1 MPRFAIRNPYFII
14 VVCLVL
20 VVIGVTSLARMPVD
34 LFPPINLPE
43 VVVAT
48 FYSGMPPQ
56 DVETDITDPLERFFT
71 LASGIDHMESRS
83 LLGVGIIRVYFQPG
97 TSADADV
104 TELSNLALADL
115 KRLPPGTLPPVVL
128 KFDASSLPV
137 ALVTVK
143 GEGLTETQLHD
154 YAQFQIRNQIAVVP
168 GAVIPPP
175 FGGKYRQIMI
185 YVDPYKLLS
194 RQLSLMDVVGAVNNS
209 NLILPAGDVKI
220 GPYDY
225 FVYSNS
231 LVENMSELGEVPLK
245 TRSTSWVTVNDVG
258 KAEDA
263 NQIQY
268 NLVRID
274 GQRSCY
280 IPIMKQGGDT
290 NTIQVV
296 NGVRSLI
303 HHLYDIPKQLATSI
317 VFDQSVYVKEAI
329 HTVLHEGML
338 GLILTSLMILIFLGS
353 FRATSAVLLSIPLS
367 ALATFVALYLMGSTI
382 NTMILG
388 GLALA
393 FSRVIDNS
401 VISLE
406 NIYRHLEMGSAPMVA
421 AEVGG
426 AEVNLAV
433 LAATLVDVVD
443 FFPVVFLYGVAKF
456 LFSALALAFCLSL
469 LASFVVAMTVIPLF
483 CSHFLK
489 SVPLAGHHKSGENQ
503 EYEVEPTSPGSPSW
517 WDRFNAAF
525 NRTFNK
531 VLDFYEYWVRR
542 ALRRPGLTVAV
553 LAGVFL
559 LSLAIYPLLGL
570 AFFPRTDAGQFTIN
584 LKVPTGTRIEVT
596 EQYVARVE
604 DLIRHVVEPGDL
616 KRIVSNL
623 GVVPDFSSL
632 YTTNAGPYTATVQV
646 ALNEP
651 HHRTSFEYMDRVRD
665 QMARQFPDIRTFF
678 SSGSMVD
685 SILNMGMPAPIDI
698 QVSSPDL
705 HQIYGVAQDLA
716 HRIREVRGVGEI
728 YIPQDMDY
736 PALRLDVD
744 RVHAAELGLTQ
755 KDVVDNVITAL
766 NSNYMIAPNY
776 WVDRKSGNDY
786 YLTVQYFEKG
796 QPAIHDMVDLGQ
808 IPLRDQ
814 SGGAPNMNCGLL
826 RSREFGAAT
835 PAWNCGQTLPA
846 VAGQPGD
853 NVRSITARD
862 NGDSDIN
869 CGLLRS
875 PKLGVAKPS
884 WTCGRTM
891 PAAGGQPGGEVRPIT
906 VLDNVVNVRHVQT
919 PTEIDHYQ
927 IQRVID
933 IYVTPASEDLG
944 RVTSAIQKIVG
955 QAHIASNV
963 RVNLRGM
970 VQGMEASFRSFA
982 LGFLLSFALL
992 FLILTAQFKSFI
1004 DPLLIMLAI
1013 PMGFVGV
1020 LIILPLTHSTLNVM
1034 SLMGVLMLVG
1044 IADSNSI
1051 LIVDFAHKLEQR
1063 GLSAA
1068 DAVITAC
1075 RVRLRPIL
1083 MTSLAT
1089 IIGMIPMALK
1099 LGTGAEQY
1107 TPMARAIIGGLTSS
1121 VLLTI
1126 FIVPAA
1132 YLLVYGRRGNQ
1143 ATEAQ
1148 PSRPAE

>member
-1 MPRFAIRNPYFII
+1 MPGFSIRNPYLII
-14 VVCLVL
+14 VFCLVL
-20 VVIGVTSLARMPVD
+20 LVIGVTSLARMPVD

-43 VVVAT
+43 VAVAT
-48 FYSGMPPQ
+48 FYSGMPPE

-71 LASGIDHMESRS
+71 LAAGVDHMESRS
-83 LLGVGIIRVYFQPG
+83 MLGVSIIRVFFQPG

-143 GEGLTETQLHD
+143 GEGLNETQLHD

-168 GAVIPPP
+168 GAEIPGV
-175 FGGKYRQIMI
+175 FGGTYRQIMV

-194 RQLSLMDVVGAVNNS
+194 RQLSLMDVVDAVNNS
-209 NLILPAGDVKI
+209 NLILPAGDVKM

-225 FVYSNS
+225 YVYSNS
-231 LVENMSELGEVPLK
+231 LVDNMNELAQIPLK
-245 TRSTSWVTVNDVG
+245 VRGNSWVTVNDVG

-263 NQIQY
+263 HGIQT
-268 NLVRID
+268 NIVRID
-274 GQRSCY
+274 GQRSAY

-290 NTIQVV
+290 NTIAVV
-296 NGVRSLI
+296 DGVRQLI
-303 HHLYDIPKQLATSI
+303 KHLYDIPQHMVTSV

-329 HTVLHEGML
+329 RTVLHEGFL
-338 GLILTSLMILIFLGS
+338 GLLLTSLMILIFLGS

-367 ALATFVALYLMGSTI
+367 ALAAFVVLALMGSTV

-388 GLALA
+388 GMALA

-406 NIYRHLEMGSAPMVA
+406 NIYRHLELGAAPRIA

-443 FFPVVFLYGVAKF
+443 FLPVVFLYGVAKF
-456 LFSALALAFCLSL
+456 LFTSLALAFCLSL

-483 CSHFLK
+483 CAHFLK
-489 SVPLAGHHKSGENQ
+489 AVPHTPP
-503 EYEVEPTSPGSPSW
+503 EPMELEEGVGSETSW
-517 WDRFNAAF
+517 MNRFNAGF
-525 NRTFNK
+525 NRVFNK
-531 VLDFYEYWVRR
+531 ILDYYEYWVRR
-542 ALRRPGLTVAV
+542 ALKRPGLTVAA
-553 LAGVFL
+553 LSGVFL

-596 EQYVARVE
+596 EQYVSKVE
-604 DLIRHVVEPGDL
+604 DLIRHTLEAKDL
-616 KRIVSNL
+616 KRIVSNI

-646 ALNEP
+646 QLNP
-651 HHRTSFEYMDRVRD
+651 DHHLSSFEDMDRVQNRLAS
-665 QMARQFPDIRTFF
+665 QLPDIRTFF

-685 SILNMGMPAPIDI
+685 AILNMGMPAPIDV

-705 HQIYGVAQDLA
+705 AQIYGIAQNLA
-716 HRIREVRGVGEI
+716 GEIRRVRGVGQV
-728 YIPQDMDY
+728 YVPQDMNY
-736 PALRLDVD
+736 PTLRLDVD
-744 RVHAAELGLTQ
+744 RVHAGELGLTQ
-755 KDVVDNVITAL
+755 KDVVTNLITAL

-776 WVDRKSGNDY
+776 WVDRASGNDY
-786 YLTVQYFEKG
+786 YLTVQLFENG
-796 QPAIHDMVDLGQ
+796 QAAIHNMADLGQ
-808 IPLRDQ
+808 IPLRD
-814 SGGAPNMNCGLL
+814 
-826 RSREFGAAT
+826 
-835 PAWNCGQTLPA
+835 PA
-846 VAGQPGD
+846 
-853 NVRSITARD
+853 
-862 NGDSDIN
+862 
-869 CGLLRS
+869 
-875 PKLGVAKPS
+875 
-884 WTCGRTM
+884 
-891 PAAGGQPGGEVRPIT
+891 PAAGVSCGPNTSGGSSTPPSAWACGGEGRPIT
-906 VLDNVVNVRHVQT
+906 VLNNVVSVKQVQT
-919 PTEIDHYQ
+919 PTEVDHYQ
-927 IQRVID
+927 IQRTID
-933 IYVTPASEDLG
+933 VYVTPTGEDLG
-944 RVTSAIQKIVG
+944 RVTDSIHDILRKTNVP
-955 QAHIASNV
+955 SNV
-963 RVNLRGM
+963 RVSLRGM
-970 VQGMEASFRSFA
+970 VQGMEASFKSFA
-982 LGFLLSFALL
+982 LGFLISFILL

-1004 DPLLIMLAI
+1004 DPFLIMLAI

-1020 LIILPLTHSTLNVM
+1020 LLILPLTHSTLNVM

-1051 LIVDFAHKLEQR
+1051 LIVDFAHNLERR
-1063 GLSAA
+1063 GLPAA

-1089 IIGMIPMALK
+1089 IIGMIPLALK

-1132 YLLVYGRRGNQ
+1132 YLLVYGRRKEPN
-1143 ATEAQ
+1143 AAAQ
-1148 PSRPAE
+1148 LVPPTA

>member
-1 MPRFAIRNPYFII
+1 MPGFSIRNPYFII
-14 VVCLVL
+14 VICLTL
-20 VVIGVTSLARMPVD
+20 LVIGVTSLARMPVD

-48 FYSGMPPQ
+48 FYTGMPPE
-56 DVETDITDPLERFFT
+56 DIETDITDPLERFFT
-71 LASGIDHMESRS
+71 LASGVDHMESRS
-83 LLGVGIIRVYFQPG
+83 MLGVSIIRVYFQPG

-104 TELSNLALADL
+104 SQLSNLALADL

-143 GEGLTETQLHD
+143 GEGLNETQLHD

-168 GAVIPPP
+168 GAEIPGV
-175 FGGKYRQIMI
+175 FGGIYRQIMV
-185 YVDPYKLLS
+185 YVDPYKLAS
-194 RQLSLMDVVGAVNNS
+194 RQLSVMDVVGAVNDS
-209 NLILPAGDVKI
+209 NLILPAGDVKM
-220 GPYDY
+220 GPFDY
-225 FVYSNS
+225 YVYSNS
-231 LVENMSELGEVPLK
+231 LVDNMEQLGKVPLK
-245 TRSTSWVTVNDVG
+245 VKGNSWVTVNDVG

-263 NQIQY
+263 HQIQY
-268 NLVRID
+268 NIVRVD
-274 GQRSCY
+274 GQRSAY

-290 NTIQVV
+290 NTIAVV
-296 NGVRSLI
+296 DGVRQLI
-303 HHLYDIPKQLATSI
+303 KHLYDIPQQMKTSI

-329 HTVLHEGML
+329 DTVLHEGFL

-367 ALATFVALYLMGSTI
+367 ALAAFVVLALMGGTV

-388 GLALA
+388 GMALA

-406 NIYRHLEMGSAPMVA
+406 NIYRHLEMGAAPMIA

-483 CSHFLK
+483 CSRFLK
-489 SVPLAGHHKSGENQ
+489 AVPQGAKHGNEN
-503 EYEVEPTSPGSPSW
+503 EYEIEPTSAAGHSW
-517 WDRFNAAF
+517 MERFNARF
-525 NRTFNK
+525 NRMFNK
-531 VLDFYEYWVRR
+531 VLDYYEHWVRR
-542 ALRRPGLTVAV
+542 AVVRPGLTVAI
-553 LAGVFL
+553 LSGVFL
-559 LSLAIYPLLGL
+559 ASLAIYPLLGR
-570 AFFPRTDAGQFTIN
+570 AFFPKTDAGQFTIN
-584 LKVPTGTRIEVT
+584 LKVPTGTRIEIAN
-596 EQYVARVE
+596 QYVAKVE
-604 DLIRHVVEPGDL
+604 DLIRHEIEPKDF
-616 KRIVSNL
+616 KRIVSNI

-632 YTTNAGPYTATVQV
+632 YTTNSGPYTATVQV

-651 HHRTSFEYMDRVRD
+651 HRLSSFEYMDRV
-665 QMARQFPDIRTFF
+665 QKAMASQFPDIRTFF
-678 SSGSMVD
+678 SSGSMVNA
-685 SILNMGMPAPIDI
+685 ILNSGAPAPIDV

-705 HQIYGVAQDLA
+705 DQIYGIAQTLA
-716 HRIREVRGVGEI
+716 NRIREVHGVGQI
-728 YIPQDMDY
+728 YIPQDMNY

-744 RVHAAELGLTQ
+744 RVHAGELGLTQ

-786 YLTVQYFEKG
+786 YLTVQYFEHG
-796 QPAIHDMVDLGQ
+796 DASIHNMADLGQ
-808 IPLRDQ
+808 IPLRDPGDGAGMTCGP
-814 SGGAPNMNCGLL
+814 SGP
-826 RSREFGAAT
+826 
-835 PAWNCGQTLPA
+835 P
-846 VAGQPGD
+846 QPGTGH
-853 NVRSITARD
+853 SSWA
-862 NGDSDIN
+862 
-869 CGLLRS
+869 C
-875 PKLGVAKPS
+875 LGR
-884 WTCGRTM
+884 GRPT
-891 PAAGGQPGGEVRPIT
+891 T
-906 VLDNVVNVRHVQT
+906 VLKNVVNVKQVLT
-919 PTEIDHYQ
+919 PTEVDHYQ
-927 IQRVID
+927 IQRAVD
-933 IYVTPASEDLG
+933 IFVTPKGEDLG
-944 RVTSAIQKIVG
+944 RVTSSIRDILAKEKIP
-955 QAHIASNV
+955 SNV

-970 VQGMEASFRSFA
+970 VQGMDASFKSFA
-982 LGFLLSFALL
+982 FGFLISFLLL

-1004 DPLLIMLAI
+1004 DPFLIMLAI

-1020 LIILPLTHSTLNVM
+1020 LIILPLTGSTLNVM

-1051 LIVDFAHKLEQR
+1051 LIVDFAHNLEKQ
-1063 GLSAA
+1063 GMSPA

-1099 LGTGAEQY
+1099 MGTGAEQY
-1107 TPMARAIIGGLTSS
+1107 APMAKAIIGGLTSS
-1121 VLLTI
+1121 VVLTI

-1132 YLLVYGRRGNQ
+1132 YLLVYGKRG
-1143 ATEAQ
+1143 AKDAGTPVPEI
-1148 PSRPAE
+1148 AE

>member
-1 MPRFAIRNPYFII
+1 
-14 VVCLVL
+14 
-20 VVIGVTSLARMPVD
+20 
-34 LFPPINLPE
+34 
-43 VVVAT
+43 
-48 FYSGMPPQ
+48 
-56 DVETDITDPLERFFT
+56 
-71 LASGIDHMESRS
+71 
-83 LLGVGIIRVYFQPG
+83 
-97 TSADADV
+97 
-104 TELSNLALADL
+104 
-115 KRLPPGTLPPVVL
+115 L

-143 GEGLTETQLHD
+143 GEGLNETQLHD

-168 GAVIPPP
+168 GAEIPGV
-175 FGGKYRQIMI
+175 FGGIYRQIMV

-194 RQLSLMDVVGAVNNS
+194 RQLSLMDVVGAVNDS
-209 NLILPAGDVKI
+209 NLILPAGDVKM

-231 LVENMSELGEVPLK
+231 LVDNMEQLNQVPVK
-245 TRSTSWVTVNDVG
+245 VRGHSWVTVNDIG

-263 NQIQY
+263 HQIQY
-268 NLVRID
+268 NEVRID
-274 GQRSCY
+274 GQRSAY

-290 NTIQVV
+290 NTIAVV
-296 NGVRSLI
+296 DGVRQLI
-303 HHLYDIPKQLATSI
+303 KHLYDIPKQMVTSI

-329 HTVLHEGML
+329 DTVLHEGFL

-367 ALATFVALYLMGSTI
+367 ALAAFVVLALMGSTV

-388 GLALA
+388 GMALA

-406 NIYRHLEMGSAPMVA
+406 NIYRHLEMGAVPLVA
-421 AEVGG
+421 AEAGG

-483 CSHFLK
+483 CSRFLK
-489 SVPLAGHHKSGENQ
+489 AVPHAAAEHKREG
-503 EYEVEPTSPGSPSW
+503 YELETTMPQQSW
-517 WDRFNAAF
+517 MDKFNVRFNRMF
-525 NRTFNK
+525 NRL
-531 VLDFYEYWVRR
+531 LDYYEYWVRR
-542 ALRRPGLTVAV
+542 ALKRPGLTVAA
-553 LAGVFL
+553 LTGVFL
-559 LSLAIYPLLGL
+559 VSLAIYPLLGL
-570 AFFPRTDAGQFTIN
+570 AFFPKTDAGQFTIN
-584 LKVPTGTRIEVT
+584 VKVPTGTRIEVT
-596 EQYVARVE
+596 DQYIAKVE
-604 DLIRHVVEPGDL
+604 DLIRHTVEPKDL
-616 KRIVSNL
+616 KRIVSNI

-646 ALNEP
+646 QLTAD
-651 HHRTSFEYMDRVRD
+651 HRLSSFEYMNRVQDR
-665 QMARQFPDIRTFF
+665 MAKQYPDIRTFF

-685 SILNMGMPAPIDI
+685 AILNMGKAAPIDV

-705 HQIYGVAQDLA
+705 HQIYGIAQNLA
-716 HRIREVRGVGEI
+716 TQIRSVPGVGQI
-728 YIPQDMDY
+728 YIPQDLDY

-744 RVHAAELGLTQ
+744 RVHAGEMGLTQ

-786 YLTVQYFEKG
+786 YLTVQFFENG
-796 QPAIHDMVDLGQ
+796 HAAIHNMTDFGQ
-808 IPLRDQ
+808 IPLRDP
-814 SGGAPNMNCGLL
+814 GEGAAMNCGPTTPL
-826 RSREFGAAT
+826 RTGGPQ
-835 PAWNCGQTLPA
+835 PAWAC
-846 VAGQPGD
+846 
-853 NVRSITARD
+853 
-862 NGDSDIN
+862 NG
-869 CGLLRS
+869 
-875 PKLGVAKPS
+875 
-884 WTCGRTM
+884 
-891 PAAGGQPGGEVRPIT
+891 GGRPIT
-906 VLDNVVNVRHVQT
+906 VLNNVVTVKQVPT
-919 PTEIDHYQ
+919 PTEVDHYQ
-927 IQRVID
+927 IQRAID
-933 IYVTPASEDLG
+933 VYVTPSGEDLG
-944 RVTSAIQKIVG
+944 GVSDSIRDILAKAKIP
-955 QAHIASNV
+955 SNV

-970 VQGMEASFRSFA
+970 VEGMEASFKSFA
-982 LGFLLSFALL
+982 LGFTISFILL
-992 FLILTAQFKSFI
+992 FLILTAQFKSFV
-1004 DPLLIMLAI
+1004 DPFLIMLAI

-1051 LIVDFAHKLEQR
+1051 LIVDFAHNLEQQ
-1063 GLSAA
+1063 GLSTMDAA
-1068 DAVITAC
+1068 ITAC

-1089 IIGMIPMALK
+1089 IIGMIPMALR

-1132 YLLVYGRRGNQ
+1132 YVLVYGKRKEQ
-1143 ATEAQ
+1143 TSATEPAQ
-1148 PSRPAE
+1148 

>member
-1 MPRFAIRNPYFII
+1 MPGFSIRNPYFII
-14 VVCLVL
+14 VICLML

-48 FYSGMPPQ
+48 FYSGMPPE
-56 DVETDITDPLERFFT
+56 DIETDITDPLERFFT
-71 LASGIDHMESRS
+71 LAAGVDHMESRS
-83 LLGVGIIRVYFQPG
+83 LLGVSIIRVYFQPS

-104 TELSNLALADL
+104 SQLSNLALADL

-143 GEGLTETQLHD
+143 GEGLNETQLHD

-168 GAVIPPP
+168 GAEIPGV
-175 FGGKYRQIMI
+175 FGGIYRQIMV
-185 YVDPYKLLS
+185 YVDPYKLYS

-209 NLILPAGDVKI
+209 NLILPAGDVKM

-231 LVENMSELGEVPLK
+231 LVDNMKQLGELPLK
-245 TRSTSWVTVNDVG
+245 VKGNSWVTINDVG

-263 NQIQY
+263 HGIQS
-268 NLVRID
+268 NIVRID
-274 GQRSCY
+274 GQRSAY

-290 NTIQVV
+290 NTIAVV
-296 NGVRSLI
+296 DGVRHLI
-303 HHLYDIPKQLATSI
+303 QHLYDIPKQLHTSI

-329 HTVLHEGML
+329 RTVLHEGFL

-367 ALATFVALYLMGSTI
+367 ALAAFVVLAMIGGTV

-388 GLALA
+388 GMALA

-406 NIYRHLEMGSAPMVA
+406 NIYRHLEMGAVPMVA

-426 AEVNLAV
+426 SEVSLAV
-433 LAATLVDVVD
+433 LAATLVNVVV

-456 LFSALALAFCLSL
+456 LFSALAVAFCLSL
-469 LASFVVAMTVIPLF
+469 VASFVVAMTVIPLF
-483 CSHFLK
+483 CSRFLK
-489 SVPLAGHHKSGENQ
+489 AVAHLPKPAKED
-503 EYEVEPTSPGSPSW
+503 EYEVEPTTAADHSRL
-517 WDRFNAAF
+517 DQFNARFN
-525 NRTFNK
+525 RMFNK
-531 VLDFYEYWVRR
+531 VLDFYEHWVRR
-542 ALRRPGLTVAV
+542 ALQRPGLTV
-553 LAGVFL
+553 LLLSGLFL

-570 AFFPRTDAGQFTIN
+570 AFFPKTDAGQFTIN
-584 LKVPTGTRIEVT
+584 VKVPTGTRIEVT
-596 EQYVARVE
+596 NQYIAKVE
-604 DLIRHVVEPGDL
+604 DLIRRTVEPRDL
-616 KRIVSNL
+616 KRIVSNI

-632 YTTNAGPYTATVQV
+632 YTTNSGPYTATVQV

-651 HHRTSFEYMDRVRD
+651 HRLSSFEYMERM
-665 QMARQFPDIRTFF
+665 QKAMASQFPEIRTFF

-685 SILNMGMPAPIDI
+685 AILNMGMPAPIDV

-705 HQIYGVAQDLA
+705 NQIYGIAQNLA
-716 HRIREVRGVGEI
+716 ARFREVHGVGQI

-744 RVHAAELGLTQ
+744 RIHAGELGLTQ

-786 YLTVQYFEKG
+786 YLTVQFFEHG
-796 QPAIHDMVDLGQ
+796 GASIHNLLDLGQ
-808 IPLRDQ
+808 IPLRDPS
-814 SGGAPNMNCGLL
+814 SGAEMNCG
-826 RSREFGAAT
+826 
-835 PAWNCGQTLPA
+835 PAGPP
-846 VAGQPGD
+846 QPGIS
-853 NVRSITARD
+853 RS
-862 NGDSDIN
+862 
-869 CGLLRS
+869 
-875 PKLGVAKPS
+875 S
-884 WTCGRTM
+884 WAC
-891 PAAGGQPGGEVRPIT
+891 GGQGRPIT
-906 VLDNVVNVRHVQT
+906 VLNNVVDVKQILT
-919 PTEIDHYQ
+919 PTEVDHYQ
-927 IQRVID
+927 IQRAID
-933 IYVTPASEDLG
+933 IYVTPSGEDLG
-944 RVTSAIQKIVG
+944 RVTSAVRGILAKTAIPG
-955 QAHIASNV
+955 DV
-963 RVNLRGM
+963 RVHLRGM
-970 VQGMEASFRSFA
+970 VQGMEASFKSFA
-982 LGFLLSFALL
+982 LGFLISLVLL
-992 FLILTAQFKSFI
+992 FLILTAQFKSFV

-1013 PMGFVGV
+1013 PMGVIGV

-1044 IADSNSI
+1044 VAGSNSI
-1051 LIVDFAHKLEQR
+1051 LIVDFAHNLERQ
-1063 GLSAA
+1063 GMSPA
-1068 DAVITAC
+1068 DAVINAC

-1099 LGTGAEQY
+1099 MGTGAEQY

-1132 YLLVYGRRGNQ
+1132 YLLVYGKRGAKDTASQ
-1143 ATEAQ
+1143 APEAAQ
-1148 PSRPAE
+1148 

>member
-1 MPRFAIRNPYFII
+1 MPGFSIRNPYFII
-14 VVCLVL
+14 VICLTL
-20 VVIGVTSLARMPVD
+20 LVIGVTSLARMPVD

-48 FYSGMPPQ
+48 FYTGMPPE
-56 DVETDITDPLERFFT
+56 DIETDITDPLERFFT
-71 LASGIDHMESRS
+71 LASGVDHMESRS
-83 LLGVGIIRVYFQPG
+83 MLGVSIIRVYFQPG

-104 TELSNLALADL
+104 SQLSNLALADL

-143 GEGLTETQLHD
+143 GEGLNETQLHD

-168 GAVIPPP
+168 GAEIPGV
-175 FGGKYRQIMI
+175 FGGIYRQIMV
-185 YVDPYKLLS
+185 YVDPYKLAS
-194 RQLSLMDVVGAVNNS
+194 RQLSVMDVVGAVNDS
-209 NLILPAGDVKI
+209 NLILPAGDVKM

-231 LVENMSELGEVPLK
+231 LVDNMKQLGDVPLK
-245 TRSTSWVTVNDVG
+245 VKGNSWVTVNDVG

-263 NQIQY
+263 HQIQY
-268 NLVRID
+268 NIVRVD
-274 GQRSCY
+274 GQRSAY

-290 NTIQVV
+290 NTIAVV
-296 NGVRSLI
+296 DGVRQLI
-303 HHLYDIPKQLATSI
+303 KHLYDIPQQMKTSI

-329 HTVLHEGML
+329 DTVLHEGFL

-367 ALATFVALYLMGSTI
+367 ALAAFVVLAMMGGTV

-388 GLALA
+388 GMALA

-406 NIYRHLEMGSAPMVA
+406 NIYRHLEMGAAPMIA

-426 AEVNLAV
+426 QEVSLAV

-483 CSHFLK
+483 CSRFLK
-489 SVPLAGHHKSGENQ
+489 AVPHVEKQKDKEN
-503 EYEVEPTSPGSPSW
+503 EYDLEPTATTGHSW
-517 WDRFNAAF
+517 MERFNARF
-525 NRTFNK
+525 NRMFNK
-531 VLDFYEYWVRR
+531 VLDYYEHWVRR
-542 ALRRPGLTVAV
+542 AVVRPGVTVAI
-553 LAGVFL
+553 LSGVFL
-559 LSLAIYPLLGL
+559 ASLAIYPLLGL
-570 AFFPRTDAGQFTIN
+570 AFFPKTDAGQFTIN
-584 LKVPTGTRIEVT
+584 LKVPTGTRIEIAN
-596 EQYVARVE
+596 EYVAKVE
-604 DLIRHVVEPGDL
+604 DLIRHEIEPKDF
-616 KRIVSNL
+616 KRIVSNI

-632 YTTNAGPYTATVQV
+632 YTTNSGPYTATVQV

-651 HHRTSFEYMDRVRD
+651 HRLSSFEYMDRV
-665 QMARQFPDIRTFF
+665 QKAMASQFPDIRTFF

-685 SILNMGMPAPIDI
+685 AILNSGAPAPIDV

-705 HQIYGVAQDLA
+705 DQIYGIAQTLA
-716 HRIREVRGVGEI
+716 NRIREVHGVGQI
-728 YIPQDMDY
+728 YIPQDMNY

-744 RVHAAELGLTQ
+744 RVHAGELGLTQ

-786 YLTVQYFEKG
+786 YLTVQYFEHG
-796 QPAIHDMVDLGQ
+796 DASIHNMADLGQ
-808 IPLRDQ
+808 IPLRDPGNGAGMTCGP
-814 SGGAPNMNCGLL
+814 SGP
-826 RSREFGAAT
+826 
-835 PAWNCGQTLPA
+835 P
-846 VAGQPGD
+846 QPGTGH
-853 NVRSITARD
+853 SSWA
-862 NGDSDIN
+862 
-869 CGLLRS
+869 C
-875 PKLGVAKPS
+875 LGG
-884 WTCGRTM
+884 GRPT
-891 PAAGGQPGGEVRPIT
+891 T
-906 VLDNVVNVRHVQT
+906 VLKNVVDVKQVLT
-919 PTEIDHYQ
+919 PTEVDHYQ
-927 IQRVID
+927 IQRAVD
-933 IYVTPASEDLG
+933 IFVTPNGEDLG
-944 RVTSAIQKIVG
+944 RVTSSIRNILATEKIP
-955 QAHIASNV
+955 SNV

-970 VQGMEASFRSFA
+970 VQGMEASFKSFA
-982 LGFLLSFALL
+982 FGFLISFLLL

-1004 DPLLIMLAI
+1004 DPFLIMLAI

-1020 LIILPLTHSTLNVM
+1020 LIILPLTGSTLNVM

-1051 LIVDFAHKLEQR
+1051 LIVDFTHNLEKQ
-1063 GLSAA
+1063 GMLPA

-1107 TPMARAIIGGLTSS
+1107 APMAKAIIGGLTSS
-1121 VLLTI
+1121 VVLTI

-1132 YLLVYGRRGNQ
+1132 YLLVYGKRGAKEVANPTPG
-1143 ATEAQ
+1143 AAQ
-1148 PSRPAE
+1148 